1 MLSAYILPH
10 PPIARPEVG
19 KGEEKKMEKT
29 LAGFREV
36 AERICMDEP
45 DTIIVISPHSIV
57 FGDAFYIA
65 GGNGGYG
72 SMIKFKAPEVQVSYN
87 YDTDLAEE
95 ILKLADEKGLPTVY
109 NTEVYKNGA
118 AHIFDHGFVV
128 PMSFVDEA
136 YRKRGKEKPL
146 VLRISPSFISDA
158 ASFSMGK
165 VIERAAAHLGRRLC
179 VLASGDLSHRVN
191 ENSPY
196 GMTPEGAEFD
206 RCVTEAMQDT
216 SFEKFLNFEPQFVE
230 AAAQC
235 GLPGFILMAGA
246 LSYYRVSAELLSY
259 EAPFGIGYGVC
270 AYKCADECTLLARN
284 TVEAY
289 VRGNK
294 RVGTSSEFI
303 ENYAARETGEELF
316 PDFAADG
323 FRSHADYSNYMKAPE
338 WMKNMKAGCFVS
350 IHKNGALRGCI
361 GTISACYENI
371 VKEIQYLAVQA
382 ATADPRFKPV
392 SDFELDELDYKVD
405 VLYEP
410 EPASFEELNPY
421 LYGVIVSSGGR
432 RGLLLPNLEG
442 VDTAGQQVAIALQ
455 KAGIGAD
462 EDYGLQ
468 RFRVERHY
476 E

>member
-19 KGEEKKMEKT
+19 RGEEKKMEKT

-36 AERICMDEP
+36 AERICRDEP
-45 DTIIVISPHSIV
+45 DTIIVISPHSVV
-57 FGDAFYIA
+57 FSDAFYMA

-72 SMIKFKAPEVQVSYN
+72 SMINFKAPEVQVSYD
-87 YDTDLAEE
+87 YDMDLAEE
-95 ILKLADEKGLPTVY
+95 ILKLAEENSLPMVY
-109 NTEVYKNGA
+109 NTDVYRNGS

-136 YRKRGKEKPL
+136 YKKHGKEKPQ
-146 VLRISPSFISDA
+146 VLRISPSYISDA

-165 VIERAAAHLGRRLC
+165 VIERAAAHLGRRIC
-179 VLASGDLSHRVN
+179 ILASGDLSHKVN

-196 GMTPEGAEFD
+196 GMCPEGAEFD
-206 RCVTEAMQDT
+206 RRVTEAMKDPA
-216 SFEKFLNFEPQFVE
+216 FEGFLDFEPQFVD

-235 GLPGFILMAGA
+235 GLPGFVMMAGA
-246 LSYYRVSAELLSY
+246 LRNYRVEPDFLSY

-270 AYKCADECTLLARN
+270 AYKCTDECTLLARK

-294 RVGTSSEFI
+294 RVGTTSEFI
-303 ENYAARETGEELF
+303 ENYGAEQNGEELF

-338 WMKNMKAGCFVS
+338 WMKNMRAGCFVS
-350 IHKNGALRGCI
+350 IHKKGALRGCI

-382 ATADPRFKPV
+382 ASEDPRFRPV
-392 SDFELDELDYKVD
+392 ADYELDELDYKVD
-405 VLYEP
+405 VLYEA
-410 EPASFEELNPY
+410 EPTSFEELNPA
-421 LYGVIVSSGGR
+421 LYGVIVSCGGR

-442 VDTAGQQVAIALQ
+442 VDTPEEQVAIALQ
-455 KAGIGAD
+455 KAGIHPD
-462 EDYGLQ
+462 EKYFLE